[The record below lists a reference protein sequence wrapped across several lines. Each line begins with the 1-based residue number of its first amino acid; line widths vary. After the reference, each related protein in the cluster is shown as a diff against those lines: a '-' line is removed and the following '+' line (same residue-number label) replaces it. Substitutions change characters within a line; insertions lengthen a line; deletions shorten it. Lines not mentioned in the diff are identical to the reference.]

1 MKNVK
6 INTAKII
13 ELMLDSKD
21 FTESGVE
28 TAIKEL
34 SSYKHL
40 TIVDSKPEAEKLFKE
55 WFTNSDEG
63 SEEYMNGFGGVH
75 SNCIETF
82 ALEATDPSDEYTH
95 QFKVSIYEYFVD
107 GGSVDYMYSVSATQ
121 I

>member
-13 ELMLDSKD
+13 QLMLDSKD

-34 SSYKHL
+34 ISYKHL
-40 TIVDSKPEAEKLFKE
+40 TFVNSKTDAEKLFKE
-55 WFTNSDEG
+55 WFANSDEG
-63 SEEYMNGFGGVH
+63 AEEYMNGFGGVH

-82 ALEATDPSDEYTH
+82 TLEAADPDEYTH
-95 QFKVSIYEYFVD
+95 LFKVSIYEYFVD
-107 GGSVDYMYSVSATQ
+107 GGSVDYMYSVSASQ